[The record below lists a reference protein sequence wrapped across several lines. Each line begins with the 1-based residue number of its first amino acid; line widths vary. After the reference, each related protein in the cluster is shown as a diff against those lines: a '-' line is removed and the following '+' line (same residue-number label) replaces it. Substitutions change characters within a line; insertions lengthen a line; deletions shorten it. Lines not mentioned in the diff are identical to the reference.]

1 MERTETVREDSLTVR
16 STASVTVATV
26 LRNVPGDSVC
36 LRVPLTVMESL
47 PDGALFTGKRGR
59 TRVSLRRDGVNIVA
73 EAESDSVPREVTRYE
88 HRACD
93 SLQYRGGAQAAEE
106 TSKENDMSPAA
117 WYAPVFIPAVL
128 AIIILIVFKR

>member
-1 MERTETVREDSLTVR
+1 MEQTETVREDSLTVR

-36 LRVPLTVMESL
+36 LSVPLTVMESL

-88 HRACD
+88 HLARD
-93 SLQYRGGAQAAEE
+93 SLLRSGGTQAAEVTARE
-106 TSKENDMSPAA
+106 KDGRDRMFFIMTI
-117 WYAPVFIPAVL
+117 VFIV
-128 AIIILIVFKR
+128 IIVILRIKNA